1 MTKERKWERETGTNL
16 WQREAEENGLQ
27 TEPELQNAVQS
38 PKQIRKTCRREVRRV
53 CNVLGWALAFFSV
66 MTVLVSI
73 LLEVAGNVWVD
84 GGVISTFLNRMVN
97 AAWYE
102 DGGSTLVIYAL
113 VLPFVFLILRLV
125 PEERAEKMKISF
137 LQFCMFFILAQGFGT
152 IFNLLGNAINDAVAA
167 SSGGDASAMNPV
179 NEMLDSLSPVMILY
193 VGFLG
198 PIIEEY
204 IFRWKLLNRL
214 RRFGDK
220 AAITYTALMFGLM
233 HGNVTQF
240 LYAAVIGVVL
250 GYVAVKT
257 GRMRYNCL
265 LHILINSWSLVIA
278 MLGTQDTLLPLFI
291 TFLMTGFMGCTII
304 GAFVLLIFNFRKI
317 RLSDGA
323 IPEGVKFRNIC
334 GAMYGNLGTV
344 AFILVSLITM
354 AFFLLR

>member
-1 MTKERKWERETGTNL
+1 MVCKRNLSSECGSESETNPKNLPPRGAPCLQCPRLGAGIFQCDDGTCQHTSGSG
-16 WQREAEENGLQ
+16 WQRMGGRRRDQ
-27 TEPELQNAVQS
+27 YVFEP
-38 PKQIRKTCRREVRRV
+38 
-53 CNVLGWALAFFSV
+53 
-66 MTVLVSI
+66 
-73 LLEVAGNVWVD
+73 D
-84 GGVISTFLNRMVN
+84 GKC
-97 AAWYE
+97 AWYE

-220 AAITYTALMFGLM
+220 AAITYTALMF
-233 HGNVTQF
+233 V
-240 LYAAVIGVVL
+240 
-250 GYVAVKT
+250 
-257 GRMRYNCL
+257 
-265 LHILINSWSLVIA
+265 
-278 MLGTQDTLLPLFI
+278 
-291 TFLMTGFMGCTII
+291 
-304 GAFVLLIFNFRKI
+304 
-317 RLSDGA
+317 
-323 IPEGVKFRNIC
+323 
-334 GAMYGNLGTV
+334 
-344 AFILVSLITM
+344 
-354 AFFLLR
+354 

>member
-1 MTKERKWERETGTNL
+1 MGEGKWNESDL

-27 TEPELQNAVQS
+27 TEPELQNAIQS
-38 PKQIRKTCRREVRRV
+38 PKQIRKTCLREVRRV

-73 LLEVAGNVWVD
+73 LLEVAGNVWAD
-84 GGVISTFLNRMVN
+84 GGVLSTFLNRMVN

-125 PEERAEKMKISF
+125 PEERAEKMKINF

-304 GAFVLLIFNFRKI
+304 GSFVLLIFNFRKI

-354 AFFLLR
+354 AFFLSR

>member
-1 MTKERKWERETGTNL
+1 MGEGNWNESDL

-27 TEPELQNAVQS
+27 TEPELQNAVQN
-38 PKQIRKTCRREVRRV
+38 PKQIRKTCRCEVRRV
-53 CNVLGWALAFFSV
+53 CNVLGWAMAFFSV

-73 LLEVAGNVWVD
+73 LLEVAGNVWAD

-193 VGFLG
+193 V
-198 PIIEEY
+198 
-204 IFRWKLLNRL
+204 
-214 RRFGDK
+214 
-220 AAITYTALMFGLM
+220 
-233 HGNVTQF
+233 
-240 LYAAVIGVVL
+240 
-250 GYVAVKT
+250 AVKT

-304 GAFVLLIFNFRKI
+304 GSFVLLIFNFRKI

-354 AFFLLR
+354 AFFLSR

>member
-1 MTKERKWERETGTNL
+1 MGEGNWNESDL

-27 TEPELQNAVQS
+27 TEPELQNAVQN
-38 PKQIRKTCRREVRRV
+38 PKQIRKTCRCEVRRV
-53 CNVLGWALAFFSV
+53 CNVLGWAMAFFSV

-73 LLEVAGNVWVD
+73 LLEVAGNVWAD

-265 LHILINSWSLVIA
+265 LHILIR
-278 MLGTQDTLLPLFI
+278 
-291 TFLMTGFMGCTII
+291 CC
-304 GAFVLLIFNFRKI
+304 RC
-317 RLSDGA
+317 LSR
-323 IPEGVKFRNIC
+323 F
-334 GAMYGNLGTV
+334 
-344 AFILVSLITM
+344 
-354 AFFLLR
+354 

>member
-1 MTKERKWERETGTNL
+1 METF
-16 WQREAEENGLQ
+16 
-27 TEPELQNAVQS
+27 
-38 PKQIRKTCRREVRRV
+38 K
-53 CNVLGWALAFFSV
+53 
-66 MTVLVSI
+66 
-73 LLEVAGNVWVD
+73 
-84 GGVISTFLNRMVN
+84 
-97 AAWYE
+97 
-102 DGGSTLVIYAL
+102 
-113 VLPFVFLILRLV
+113 
-125 PEERAEKMKISF
+125 
-137 LQFCMFFILAQGFGT
+137 
-152 IFNLLGNAINDAVAA
+152 
-167 SSGGDASAMNPV
+167 
-179 NEMLDSLSPVMILY
+179 
-193 VGFLG
+193 
-198 PIIEEY
+198 PIAPD
-204 IFRWKLLNRL
+204 
-214 RRFGDK
+214 FGDK

-323 IPEGVKFRNIC
+323 LQEGVKFRNIC

-354 AFFLLR
+354 AFFLSR